1 MDDEYPIRLYSP
13 NISKSSLRLRKQFI
27 LNRSK
32 DFIQFLSECLVNL
45 LRGDLRDLQKE
56 DLVEYQK
63 EVSELTQKRT
73 PLHKRRII
81 LSSSKCTIGIY
92 HHPFCHQTIDI
103 VWNIFFQF
111 RTQFINHKVRF

>member
-1 MDDEYPIRLYSP
+1 MSTQYVSILPIFQ
-13 NISKSSLRLRKQFI
+13 KFSLRLRKQFI

-45 LRGDLRDLQKE
+45 LRGELRDLQKE
-56 DLVEYQK
+56 DLVKYRE

-73 PLHKRRII
+73 PLHTRRII

-103 VWNIFFQF
+103 VWNSLF
-111 RTQFINHKVRF
+111 